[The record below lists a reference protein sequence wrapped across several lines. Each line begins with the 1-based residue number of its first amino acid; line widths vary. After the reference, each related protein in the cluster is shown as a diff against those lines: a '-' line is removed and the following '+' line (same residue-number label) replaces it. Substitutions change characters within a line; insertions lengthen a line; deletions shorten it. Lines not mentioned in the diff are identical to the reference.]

1 MSETDCVI
9 LFIMCIVVI
18 LILRYISKN
27 DSAEKKS
34 EEKPEFS
41 DKYVS
46 KPILTDREYKFYKKL
61 KPLAEEYGLQI
72 LMKIRLADLVE
83 PVDKDNN
90 PDWTACFNKIKSKHI
105 DFALINS
112 DTEII
117 ALIEL
122 DDSTHDMPER
132 VERDKFVNAV
142 LENTGYT
149 LIRTYGEISGVEKYL
164 SEG

>member
-9 LFIMCIVVI
+9 LFIMCVVVMW
-18 LILRYISKN
+18 ILRYISKN
-27 DSAEKKS
+27 APKPES
-34 EEKPEFS
+34 KPEFS

-72 LMKIRLADLVE
+72 LMKIRLADLIE
-83 PVDKDNN
+83 PVDKDSN